1 MLHRTSLSSANIFR
15 YLKNIGQS
23 EDHDISLSETALLI
37 AAQDRKANSIDR
49 YRDHLDCLVQDTQN
63 LLRQIANH
71 KEALDLDDI
80 LSTIE
85 TVLYD
90 IHGYKGDIETYDDL
104 ENANLIAVIERR
116 KGLPIVL
123 GILYLHIIHSINL
136 EQTLFAAG
144 LNFPGHFL
152 IRISY
157 GKKHV
162 IVDPFDRGK
171 VRDTPW
177 LRATLKGF
185 MSDRAELQAEFT
197 QSVSNRNILL
207 RLQNNIKV
215 RLIEAKEPEKALEIL
230 EKMLLIAPNEPV
242 IWREAGMLQAF
253 LNNILAA
260 IETLEHYLQI
270 EEDHR
275 GLMEASQMLQKLKA
289 QLN

>member
-1 MLHRTSLSSANIFR
+1 M
-15 YLKNIGQS
+15 
-23 EDHDISLSETALLI
+23 SETALLI
-37 AAQDRKANSIDR
+37 AAQDQKTSSIDR
-49 YRDHLDCLVQDTQN
+49 YKDHLDRLVQDTKN
-63 LLRQIANH
+63 LLKPITHNRKILELN
-71 KEALDLDDI
+71 DI
-80 LSTIE
+80 LSAIE

-90 IHGYKGDIETYDDL
+90 VHGYEGDTETYDNL

-123 GILYLHIIHSINL
+123 GILYLHIIQSL
-136 EQTLFAAG
+136 SSEQSLFAAG

-157 GKKHV
+157 GKEHV
-162 IVDPFDRGK
+162 IVDPFDRGQ
-171 VRDTPW
+171 VRETPW
-177 LRATLKGF
+177 LRAILKGF
-185 MSDRAELQAEFT
+185 MSDQAELRTEFT

-215 RLIEAKEPEKALEIL
+215 RLIESEEPEKALEVL
-230 EKMLLIAPNEPV
+230 EKMLLIAPNEPA
-242 IWREAGMLQAF
+242 IWFEAGTLQAY

-260 IETLEHYLQI
+260 IETLEHYLLI
-270 EEDHR
+270 EQDHR